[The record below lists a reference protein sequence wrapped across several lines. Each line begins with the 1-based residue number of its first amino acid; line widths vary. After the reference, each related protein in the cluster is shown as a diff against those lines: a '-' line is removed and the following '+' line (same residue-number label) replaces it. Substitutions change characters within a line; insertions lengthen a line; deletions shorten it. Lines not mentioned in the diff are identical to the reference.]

1 MKKKKFNWLGFIALL
16 IWDYGLIQYLLWSM
30 GMTNALLDMGSFGA
44 GTKNFFS
51 GYYIFLFIILVLV
64 DLGICRDNKW
74 MITISV
80 ANLIYYGV
88 ACHFDVAPISIIGCI
103 LVLAAGIY
111 GLIKEN
117 KVKNSNN

>member
-1 MKKKKFNWLGFIALL
+1 MKKSFNWLGFIALI
-16 IWDYGLIQYLLWSM
+16 IWDIGFIYYFLYYVGLW
-30 GMTNALLDMGSFGA
+30 NAFAISFGVDKSFI
-44 GTKNFFS
+44 GTFNIM
-51 GYYIFLFIILVLV
+51 YLIILVLFVLV
-64 DLGICRDNKW
+64 DLAICRDNKW

-117 KVKNSNN
+117 KIKNSNN

>member
-30 GMTNALLDMGSFGA
+30 GMTNALLDMDSFGA

-117 KVKNSNN
+117 KIRNINN